1 MKLQVYICE
10 DKPANQDALKAILA
24 DYFKHRHILCTIE
37 AYIYG
42 KALIDDFVCEY
53 IHPDILFI
61 NIHLKDGNGIDI
73 CKKLRDLNYNGIILF
88 ITADRTRAVEA
99 FDVDARGYLLKPF
112 ELDKIHA
119 TLDRILSANHMRSYY
134 TIKTRYKIV
143 NILRSQIVYIESY
156 KTTCIIHCTDNIEY
170 TVYKKLS
177 DIEAE
182 LDDNHFLRCHQSYL
196 INMDYVLQADDSFI
210 LTDGSVV
217 PIRKRNIGKI
227 KDQYNTFRKGD

>member
-10 DKPANQDALKAILA
+10 DKPANQDELKTILA
-24 DYFKHRHILCTIE
+24 DYFKHRHIPCLIE

-88 ITADRTRAVEA
+88 ITADKTRAVEA

-134 TIKTRYKIV
+134 TITTRYKIV
-143 NILRSQIVYIESY
+143 NILRSQILYIESY

-177 DIEAE
+177 DIQTE
-182 LDDNHFLRCHQSYL
+182 LDDDHFLRCHQSYL
-196 INMDYVLQADDSFI
+196 VNMDYITESGESFT
-210 LTDGSVV
+210 LTTGDTI
-217 PIRKRNIGKI
+217 PIRRRNIKDI
-227 KDQYNTFRKGD
+227 KNKYKEFLE